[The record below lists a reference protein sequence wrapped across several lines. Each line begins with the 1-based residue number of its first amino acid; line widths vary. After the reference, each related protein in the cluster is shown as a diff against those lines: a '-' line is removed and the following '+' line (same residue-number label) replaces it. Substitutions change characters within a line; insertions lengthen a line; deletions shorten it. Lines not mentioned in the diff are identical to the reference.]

1 MKPVEEV
8 LRDLPRN
15 YRETAMTL
23 HARGKDEG
31 MLAAAEEV
39 GKLLAGTDDLVDLYN
54 ALVSWGKATRE
65 IHGEQE

>member
-23 HARGKDEG
+23 HARGKDE
-31 MLAAAEEV
+31 AALQCADEV
-39 GKLLAGTDDLVDLYN
+39 EKLLTSDDTFVTTADLR
-54 ALVSWGKATRE
+54 AWVKVTRE